1 MTPSVLLCFTGCLT
15 LDIALGGGWP
25 RGRICEIF
33 GQESTG
39 KTTLAL
45 HAIAEAQKLGGQA
58 VLIDAEHAFN
68 KEFAR
73 KIGVDI
79 EVSAS
84 RTRGSEHTGSY
95 QAELMLQHV
104 LYGCLDVCNPQTL
117 ILTYICR
124 G

>member
-1 MTPSVLLCFTGCLT
+1 MCSGCLT

-73 KIGVDI
+73 RIGVDI
-79 EVSAS
+79 EVS
-84 RTRGSEHTGSY
+84 
-95 QAELMLQHV
+95 
-104 LYGCLDVCNPQTL
+104 C
-117 ILTYICR
+117 
-124 G
+124 